1 MGGFYQKVRTMKTKF
16 LSLLVAL
23 FTTTAIFAYDFKYD
37 GFFYKI
43 TSSVAPYTV
52 ELSDTIED
60 AFSHY
65 HYTTVTIPS
74 TVTYNGISYSV
85 TRIREYAFG
94 YCSELISITIPNSVT
109 SIGDHAFYGSGISSI
124 TIPNSVASIEKSTFA
139 DCANLTSINME
150 GVRTIG
156 NKAFA
161 ECTALTS
168 VTIPN
173 SVTSIG
179 NIAFAGCTALTSVT
193 IPNSVT
199 SIGNRAFAECTA
211 LTSVTIPNSVT
222 SMGKA
227 GDDEDVYFWD
237 SQYPFD
243 GCISL
248 SSIVV
253 EEGNPNYDSRD
264 NCNAIIE
271 TATNKLV
278 QGCRNSTIPEGV
290 TSIEDCAFCSCV
302 GLHSIT
308 IPSSVT
314 SIGNYAFSGCS
325 SLSSIVVE
333 KGNPKYDSRNNCNA
347 IIETATN
354 KLILGCKSTFIPE
367 GVICIGSHAF
377 DCSDLTSITI
387 PKSLTSIVDDYGVSV
402 FACCNNLSSIV
413 VEDEN
418 PKYDSRNNCNAI
430 IETATNTLVQG
441 CKSTTIPNGVT
452 SIGNKAFYEC
462 VGLTSLTI
470 PNGVTDI
477 GAGAFFYCS
486 ALISLT
492 IPNSVKTIGDA
503 AFQNVPNIIYSGSDS
518 VYGEW
523 YEKSRNGYV
532 DGYFVYKDAT
542 RSTLLACSSAATG
555 SITIPNSV
563 TSIGD
568 LAFADCT
575 ALTTITIPN
584 SVKTIGNSAFAYVP
598 NIVYNGTDS
607 VDAPWGARSMNG
619 YVDGYLV
626 YKDATRSTLLACSSA
641 ATGSITIPHSVT
653 TIGDMAFYK
662 CSKIKSLTILTETP
676 PVLEGDVFWHGYFVI
691 DVHPDTPIYI
701 PRGTKSAYQ
710 SAKGWCLFSNFIET
724 ETAIENTET
733 EQVSHAYKILRN
745 GQILI
750 KNGDKTYTA
759 TGMEIK

>member
-1 MGGFYQKVRTMKTKF
+1 M
-16 LSLLVAL
+16 VAL

-37 GFFYKI
+37 GLFYKI

-85 TRIREYAFG
+85 TRIRKYAFG
-94 YCSELISITIPNSVT
+94 DCSELISITIPNSVT

-156 NKAFA
+156 NRAFA

-179 NIAFAGCTALTSVT
+179 N
-193 IPNSVT
+193 N
-199 SIGNRAFAECTA
+199 AFAECTA

-222 SMGKA
+222 SIGNA
-227 GDDEDVYFWD
+227 VDDEYVFYE

-243 GCISL
+243 DCISL

-290 TSIEDCAFCSCV
+290 TSIEDCAFTNCV

-314 SIGNYAFSGCS
+314 SIGDYAFGGCS

-333 KGNPKYDSRNNCNA
+333 KGNPKYDSRDKCNA

-354 KLILGCKSTFIPE
+354 KLILGCKSTFIPD
-367 GVICIGSHAF
+367 GVQSIESGAF
-377 DCSDLTSITI
+377 CDYIDWTSITI
-387 PKSLTSIVDDYGVSV
+387 PKSLTSIVDDYGSCVLYFS
-402 FACCNNLSSIV
+402 NNLSSIV
-413 VEDEN
+413 VEEGN

-430 IETATNTLVQG
+430 IETATNTLVKG

-452 SIGNKAFYEC
+452 SIGDGAFSEC
-462 VGLTSLTI
+462 SALTSLTI
-470 PNGVTDI
+470 PNSVTDI
-477 GAGAFFYCS
+477 GGGAFFYCT

-584 SVKTIGNSAFAYVP
+584 SVKTIGYSAFEYVP

-607 VDAPWGARSMNG
+607 VDAPWDARSMNG

-676 PVLEGDVFWHGYFVI
+676 PVLEGAVSWQYYFVI
-691 DVHPDTPIYI
+691 GVHLDTPIYI